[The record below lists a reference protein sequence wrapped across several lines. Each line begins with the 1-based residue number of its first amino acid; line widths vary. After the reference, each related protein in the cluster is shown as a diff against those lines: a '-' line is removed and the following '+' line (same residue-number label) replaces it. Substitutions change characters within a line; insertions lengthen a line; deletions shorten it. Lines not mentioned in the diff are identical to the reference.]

1 MSTARAREWTWNI
14 VRASKDRRDLRRPPQ
29 IGLYVAAIWIVGCL
43 LIAALAQ
50 VISPYHPAEISLD
63 ARLSPPLFFGGTLDH
78 LLGTDELGRDVL
90 ARLIYSIQISML
102 VAVGGTFISTLL
114 GVSLGFLA
122 AELGGL
128 IDEGV
133 MALVDMQAAVPFMMT
148 ALLVITIFGNS
159 LALFVCLVGLHGWE
173 RHARIARGLAL
184 TARNRLHVTAARTYN
199 ASRVHIYARHILPAC
214 APTIVV
220 GMTLGL
226 TETVLLESTLS
237 FLGLGIQPPMS
248 SLGNMVGFGRDYLMT
263 AWWIA
268 LAPGLVIAATAI
280 ALMRISEALRQT
292 ESRSA
297 SFTFT

>member
-1 MSTARAREWTWNI
+1 MSTVWAREWAWNI
-14 VRASKDRRDLRRPPQ
+14 FRGPKARRGARKPPK
-29 IGLYVAAIWIVGCL
+29 IGLHVAAIWVVGCL

-50 VISPYHPAEISLD
+50 VISPYHPAQISLD
-63 ARLSPPLFFGGTLDH
+63 VRLSPPLFFGGTLDH

-199 ASRVHIYARHILPAC
+199 ASRR
-214 APTIVV
+214 T
-220 GMTLGL
+220 
-226 TETVLLESTLS
+226 
-237 FLGLGIQPPMS
+237 S
-248 SLGNMVGFGRDYLMT
+248 SLRKAAAKSSKGYSSAATGWTRINTGRERSS
-263 AWWIA
+263 
-268 LAPGLVIAATAI
+268 PGLCRDPKRREPPPALHMTISTA
-280 ALMRISEALRQT
+280 LNP
-292 ESRSA
+292 
-297 SFTFT
+297 